1 MKKLAVEDEFNA
13 LRENMCKPLSESEK
27 VEIIKNLI
35 KLDFEAPE
43 LSERLGMSEDT
54 IKDLLSRDKG

>member
-13 LRENMCKPLSESEK
+13 LRENMRKLLSESEK

-35 KLDFEAPE
+35 KLGFEAPE

>member
-13 LRENMCKPLSESEK
+13 LKENMCKPLSESEK

-35 KLDFEAPE
+35 KLGFEAPE
-43 LSERLGMSEDT
+43 LSERLGGSEDT
-54 IKDLLSRDKG
+54 IKDLLSGDKG